1 MQKLLPEIKRMLESG
16 MSQGEVAERLGLKGD
31 RPIHDLL
38 KRERKKAMQVTPQ
51 QRGRKPAR
59 TLQEYKYENKRLKM
73 ENVLLR
79 DFITLMGGSE
89 AEGQVSSHLSSSE
102 RISGIR
108 HVHILWGIQE
118 RLL

>member
-1 MQKLLPEIKRMLESG
+1 MRKLLPEIKRMLESG
-16 MSQGEVAERLGLKGD
+16 MSQREVAERLGLKGD

-38 KRERKKAMQVTPQ
+38 KRERKKAMQVTPK

-73 ENVLLR
+73 EILLR
-79 DFITLMGGSE
+79 SWEGSE
-89 AEGQVSSHLSSSE
+89 AEGQVSSNLSSSG